1 MTDYGP
7 LKRKDYRPR
16 LVDRLVEK
24 RLRQFGALDI
34 CGTRWCGKSWT
45 AEAFARSLTQVD
57 DNPDIYEEEPDLALH
72 GDAPH
77 AIDEWQDVP
86 RIWNRVRH
94 TVDDSSNKPGQFILT
109 GSSSPLDQETRHS
122 GAGRIGRI
130 RLRTMTLAEL
140 GMSSGTVS
148 LAKLFAGEFEP
159 QPSRLS
165 LEELAR
171 AVCQGGWPAL
181 IDQPLDRAQATV
193 DEYLSV
199 LFDISMRRLGKDPQ
213 LSRRI
218 ALALARNVGT
228 SSTLETPAKAAAEG
242 SDVTPATETVSSYLT
257 GFALN
262 YFIDELPGWGAPVR
276 SRSRVRTKPK
286 RYLDDPSMA
295 ASLLAVSPDRLLHDG
310 QLFGALFESLCVH
323 DIGVYASLLSD
334 AQPQPIR
341 YYADADG
348 LEVDIVI
355 ELRDG
360 RWTGLEVKLGE
371 AKTDQGAASL
381 LRLRDKVRA
390 NPAARNPDPAFLAV
404 VVGKGTFAHQRKQD
418 GVYVLPIDT
427 LTA

>member
-1 MTDYGP
+1 MD
-7 LKRKDYRPR
+7 
-16 LVDRLVEK
+16 E
-24 RLRQFGALDI
+24 
-34 CGTRWCGKSWT
+34 
-45 AEAFARSLTQVD
+45 
-57 DNPDIYEEEPDLALH
+57 NPEIYEEEPELALH
-72 GDAPH
+72 GDVPH

-94 TVDDSSNKPGQFILT
+94 AVDDSANKPGQFILT

-130 RLRTMTLAEL
+130 RMHTMTLAEL
-140 GMSSGTVS
+140 GVSSGAVS
-148 LAKLFAGEFEP
+148 LAKLFEGEFEP
-159 QPSRLS
+159 QPSTLT
-165 LEELAR
+165 LENLAR
-171 AVCQGGWPAL
+171 IVCQGGWPAL
-181 IDQPLDRAQATV
+181 VDQPLDRALATV

-199 LFDISMRRLGKDPQ
+199 LFDISMRGLGKDPQ

-228 SSTLETPAKAAAEG
+228 SSTLSTLARDAAEG
-242 SDVTPATETVSSYLT
+242 SDSVPTAETVSSYLS

-262 YFIDELPGWGAPVR
+262 YFIDELPGWDAPVR

-295 ASLLAVSPDRLLHDG
+295 ASLLAASPERLLQDG

-323 DIGVYASLLSD
+323 DIGVYASLLPD
-334 AQPQPIR
+334 AQSQPVR

-348 LEVDIVI
+348 LEVDIII

-360 RWTGLEVKLGE
+360 RWAGLEVKLGE
-371 AKTDQGAASL
+371 SKAEQGAINL
-381 LRLRDKVRA
+381 LRLRDNVRA
-390 NPAARNPDPAFLAV
+390 NPAARNPDPVFLAV
-404 VVGKGTFAHQRKQD
+404 VVGKGTFARRRKRD

>member
-1 MTDYGP
+1 MTSYGP
-7 LKRKDYRPR
+7 LKREEYRPR
-16 LVDRLVEK
+16 LVDDLMRK
-24 RLRQFGALDI
+24 RLEQFGAI
-34 CGTRWCGKSWT
+34 EVCGTRWCGKSWT
-45 AEAFARSLTQVD
+45 AEAFAHSFTHVD
-57 DNPDIYEEEPDLALH
+57 DNPEIYMEEPDLALR

-94 TVDDSSNKPGQFILT
+94 AIDNSSNKPGQFILT
-109 GSSSPLDQETRHS
+109 GSSSPLGQETRHS

-130 RLRTMTLAEL
+130 RMHTMTLAEL
-140 GMSSGTVS
+140 GVSSGTVS
-148 LAKLFAGEFEP
+148 LAKLFEGEFEP

-171 AVCQGGWPAL
+171 IVCQGGWPAL

-199 LFDISMRRLGKDPQ
+199 LFDISMRSLGKDPQ

-228 SSTLETPAKAAAEG
+228 SSTLDTLAKDTAEG
-242 SDVTPATETVSSYLT
+242 SDSLPAAETISSYLT

-262 YFIDELPGWGAPVR
+262 YFIDELPGWDAPVR

-295 ASLLAVSPDRLLHDG
+295 ASLLAVSPERLLQDG
-310 QLFGALFESLCVH
+310 QLFGSLFESLCVH
-323 DIGVYASLLSD
+323 DIGVYASLLPG

-348 LEVDIVI
+348 LEVDIII

-360 RWTGLEVKLGE
+360 RWAGLEVKLGE
-371 AKTDQGAASL
+371 AKADQGAASL
-381 LRLRDKVRA
+381 LRLREKVRA

-404 VVGKGTFAHQRKQD
+404 VVGKGAFARQRKQD

>member
-7 LKRKDYRPR
+7 LKRKEYRPR
-16 LVDRLVEK
+16 LVDVLMRKKLE
-24 RLRQFGALDI
+24 QFGAI
-34 CGTRWCGKSWT
+34 EVCGTRWCGKSWT
-45 AEAFARSLTQVD
+45 AEAFARSFTHVD
-57 DNPDIYEEEPDLALH
+57 DNPEIYMEEPDLALH

-94 TVDDSSNKPGQFILT
+94 AVDDSSNKPGQFILT

-130 RLRTMTLAEL
+130 RMHTMTLAEL
-140 GMSSGTVS
+140 GVSSGTVS
-148 LAKLFAGEFEP
+148 LAKLFEGEFDA

-171 AVCQGGWPAL
+171 IVCQGGWPAL

-199 LFDISMRRLGKDPQ
+199 LFDISMRGLGKDPQ

-228 SSTLETPAKAAAEG
+228 SSTLDTLAKDAAED
-242 SDVTPATETVSSYLT
+242 SDSLPAAETVSSYLT

-262 YFIDELPGWGAPVR
+262 YFIDELPGWDAPVR

-295 ASLLAVSPDRLLHDG
+295 ASLLAVSPERLLQDG
-310 QLFGALFESLCVH
+310 QLFGSLFESLCVH
-323 DIGVYASLLSD
+323 DIGVYASLLPG

-360 RWTGLEVKLGE
+360 RWAGLEVKLGE
-371 AKTDQGAASL
+371 AKADQGAANL

-404 VVGKGTFAHQRKQD
+404 VVGKGAFARQRKQD
-418 GVYVLPIDT
+418 GVYILPIDT